1 MILLQSLEPDQT
13 GKYTT
18 RWQKCDTDKLLFG
31 DTYRNLTRTK
41 IRRELMAPR
50 SAPRESARGTGAN
63 AKGDTDEKMQEN
75 WQDEQ
80 NQHRNGAQ
88 SFLAVAAL
96 NTSNNEPSSEEYGSN
111 EED

>member
-1 MILLQSLEPDQT
+1 MILLQSLEPDHT
-13 GKYTT
+13 GKLIT
-18 RWQKCDTDKLLFG
+18 RWHKCDTDKLLFG

-75 WQDEQ
+75 WQDGQ
-80 NQHRNGAQ
+80 IQHKSGAP
-88 SFLAVAAL
+88 SLSAAAVL
-96 NTSNNEPSSEEYGSN
+96 NASNNEPSSEEYGSN